1 MNPMDIVNSFNE
13 KMDSTNNYGDSTP
26 LRTANNNSNLIPIS
40 ETKNKLD
47 EEDDKFSPRR
57 TLSKGFASPRK
68 NGSQIQVGISEK
80 EKRAI
85 LEYYRNLYSF
95 KKPNIIKNNP
105 TSYSDKKFPS
115 FPLIIPQNKHNLTK
129 IKKKLDNIP
138 LISYENQH
146 LKTTH
151 LFYDNENKNSDEIE
165 TEKFNT
171 TKKKSMFRSSIF
183 SNLMPNGNAFSY
195 DNRSHSYQNTRMNEN
210 ETDNEKFLK
219 TNNQSK
225 AKIKNSNT
233 TYGPFLHID
242 NKFDKKIE
250 IKNPEIKRSL
260 EDINYYGPHFSHCPI
275 CRYKNLDFYQTME
288 PHQCLKLLNYI
299 KLKRSKIHVK

>member
-1 MNPMDIVNSFNE
+1 
-13 KMDSTNNYGDSTP
+13 
-26 LRTANNNSNLIPIS
+26 
-40 ETKNKLD
+40 
-47 EEDDKFSPRR
+47 
-57 TLSKGFASPRK
+57 
-68 NGSQIQVGISEK
+68 
-80 EKRAI
+80 
-85 LEYYRNLYSF
+85 
-95 KKPNIIKNNP
+95 
-105 TSYSDKKFPS
+105 
-115 FPLIIPQNKHNLTK
+115 
-129 IKKKLDNIP
+129 
-138 LISYENQH
+138 
-146 LKTTH
+146 
-151 LFYDNENKNSDEIE
+151 
-165 TEKFNT
+165 
-171 TKKKSMFRSSIF
+171 MFRSSIF